1 LLSFFRPLVSRYCPQ
16 WGLGLALL
24 LLGLTAC
31 QPPDPSVKVTP
42 SSTPTVESH
51 LTLNKATLEQ
61 SNNKGQTLWKIQ
73 VQEAIYTPDRKNA
86 KLSQLKGDLYN
97 NGKIVLKVVADR
109 GEIQQDGELVIL
121 QDNIL
126 AIDPRNK
133 VVIRSPEVE
142 WRPKE
147 SIMVIRKGLK
157 GNHPELEVTSQ
168 EGSYDTQQQQLTL
181 MGKIVGLAEKKQLT
195 LKTEALRW
203 LVPQHKI
210 ISDRRMEIS
219 RFKGKEIT
227 DQVTT
232 LKAEIQLDR
241 KIVLIQDNLEF
252 KSLKPPLQLAGK
264 VLEWH
269 YQDRIVTSSQPLQ
282 ILDYQNKITVT
293 GNQGKVDLNQNM
305 AWLTGGTQ
313 SQSEQNQSQLFADQ
327 LTWNMQAQTIEGL
340 GNIIYQQDKG
350 VKFNLTGDKAIGS
363 LQNNSVIVTSNQ
375 PERVVTEIYPS
386 PK

>member
-1 LLSFFRPLVSRYCPQ
+1 
-16 WGLGLALL
+16 
-24 LLGLTAC
+24 
-31 QPPDPSVKVTP
+31 
-42 SSTPTVESH
+42 VESH

-168 EGSYDTQQQQLTL
+168 EGSYDTKQQQLTL

-340 GNIIYQQDKG
+340 GNIIYQQNKG